1 MNVLVTGG
9 AGFVGSH
16 LCEELI
22 KDKNNVYI
30 LDNYFSGSKKNHIH
44 GCIYMEGETIESL
57 EIFKDI
63 KLDLIFHFGEY
74 SRVEQS
80 FDDIDLVFQYNWN
93 SIYSILKLAKEKKCK
108 FIYSGSST
116 KFGDSGETRYESPY
130 AFTKHAASEL
140 VKTYCAWFDI
150 DYAITYFY
158 NVYGD
163 REISEGKYSTIIAKF
178 IKLKKELNKE
188 LPVVSPGTQRRNFT
202 HVKDIVS
209 GLLLVAKKGSGDEYG
224 IGSSQSYSILELVEL
239 FGLTPKMLPKRRGNR
254 MSAPVIT
261 EKTRLLG
268 WKEEHSLDEYIKN
281 EIAK

>member
-1 MNVLVTGG
+1 MNILVTGG

-16 LCEELI
+16 LCEQLL

-30 LDNYFSGSKKNHIH
+30 LDNYFSGSKKNHID
-44 GCIYMEGETIESL
+44 GCIYIEGETNESL
-57 EIFKDI
+57 KIFEDI
-63 KLDLIFHFGEY
+63 ELDLIFHFGEY

-80 FDDIDLVFQYNWN
+80 FDDIDLVFQFNWN

-116 KFGDSGETRYESPY
+116 KFGDSGHTRYESPY

-140 VKTYCAWFDI
+140 VKTYCSWFNI

-158 NVYGD
+158 NVYGE

-178 IKLKKELNKE
+178 IKLKKDLNEE

-209 GLLLVAKKGSGDEYG
+209 GLILVAKKGYGDEYG
-224 IGSSQSYSILELVEL
+224 IGSSVSYSILELVEL
-239 FGLTPKMLPKRRGNR
+239 FGLTPKMLPERKGNR
-254 MSAPVIT
+254 MSAPVIS
-261 EKTRLLG
+261 EKTKLLG
-268 WKEEHSLDEYIKN
+268 WREKHSLEEYIN
-281 EIAK
+281 NLAN